1 LTPVAIRAGR
11 ICAER
16 LFNGREGL
24 KMNYA
29 NIPTIIFSHPPIG
42 TVGLSEKDA
51 LAKYGA
57 ERVEVF
63 NSQFT
68 NMYYSPAATPDK
80 KLSSL
85 FKLVCLK
92 IGDVEKD
99 KGNAHLRVIGA
110 HGIGK
115 SIDEQMQAISVA
127 INMGATKQDFEN
139 SVAIHPTSSEEWVL
153 FDPKYVNW
161 EYNPE
166 K

>member
-16 LFNGREGL
+16 IFNGRTGL

-29 NIPTIIFSHPPIG
+29 NIPTVIFSHPPIG
-42 TVGLSEKDA
+42 TCGLSERDA
-51 LAKYGA
+51 LAKYGK
-57 ERVEVF
+57 EKIEVF

-68 NMYYSPAATPDK
+68 NMYYSPAETQDK
-80 KLSSL
+80 KLSSY

-92 IGDVEKD
+92 IAEPEKD

-115 SIDEQMQAISVA
+115 SIDEQM
-127 INMGATKQDFEN
+127 
-139 SVAIHPTSSEEWVL
+139 
-153 FDPKYVNW
+153 
-161 EYNPE
+161 
-166 K
+166 